1 MLSHVNK
8 PISETQFMAKY
19 STFKPGGI
27 TFRVFLFILD
37 VAAFVNIPDCNESVT
52 KNLVTVKRK
61 LPFCNQ

>member
-1 MLSHVNK
+1 
-8 PISETQFMAKY
+8 MAKY

-37 VAAFVNIPDCNESVT
+37 VAAFVDIPDCNESVT

-61 LPFCNQ
+61 LPFYNQ